1 VFPSRAVLQRGL
13 HVRDRE
19 KMLFCLI
26 AATIIFGAIEGFAYF
41 SEEPFFLG
49 LGGQVVH
56 GMLSI
61 ACFTLVG
68 AAFWRFGWKI
78 GLLDLFLVFIAS
90 HVGLMLR
97 RYFRKR
103 SSWPF
108 KN

>member
-1 VFPSRAVLQRGL
+1 
-13 HVRDRE
+13 
-19 KMLFCLI
+19 MLFCLI

-41 SEEPFFLG
+41 NEEPSFSG
-49 LGGQVVH
+49 LGGQIVH
-56 GMLSI
+56 ALLSMV
-61 ACFTLVG
+61 CFTLVV

-78 GLLDLFLVFIAS
+78 GLLDLLLVFIAS
-90 HVGLMLR
+90 YVGLTLR